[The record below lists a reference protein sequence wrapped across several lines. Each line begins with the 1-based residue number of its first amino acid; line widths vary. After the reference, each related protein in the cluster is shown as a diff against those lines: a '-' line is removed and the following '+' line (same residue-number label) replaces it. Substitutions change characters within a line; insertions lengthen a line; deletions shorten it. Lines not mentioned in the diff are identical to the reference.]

1 MLDPYCTE
9 FLAPLIMSCILS
21 IFSLSGCPRAKK
33 GGIKTTPIKD
43 DKEDSE
49 LLKFV
54 LHRKPKAFPPF
65 LLYGKKKT
73 QFRREYCNGMIKCWS
88 PTNLS
93 NHTII

>member
-1 MLDPYCTE
+1 MAYAWFLLHCFGSVVLVPYCSE
-9 FLAPLIMSCILS
+9 FLAPLIMSCVLS

-54 LHRKPKAFPPF
+54 LHRKPKAFPLF
-65 LLYGKKKT
+65 LLYGKK
-73 QFRREYCNGMIKCWS
+73 RH
-88 PTNLS
+88 NLGG
-93 NHTII
+93 NIVME